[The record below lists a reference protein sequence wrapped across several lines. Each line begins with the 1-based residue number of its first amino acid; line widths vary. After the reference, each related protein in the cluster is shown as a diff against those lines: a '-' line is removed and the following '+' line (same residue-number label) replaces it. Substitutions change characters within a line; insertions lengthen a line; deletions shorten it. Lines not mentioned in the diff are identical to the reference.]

1 MVVFQDRK
9 EAGRKLADKLAKYT
23 DEKEIIVLAL
33 PRGGVAIGAEIAKKI
48 GASLDVIITRKI
60 HFPGEPEI
68 AIGAIAENGKVALN
82 DPIVKRYNISQSY
95 LDEEIC
101 RQKAEIERRLIAYRG
116 GKKLAF
122 IKNKTV
128 ILVDDGVATGFTIIA
143 AINALKDEGIKKLVV
158 AVPVSP
164 QDTFLKLKGLVDEI
178 ICLETPEVF
187 LAIGDFYYDFDQL
200 TDEEV
205 MQLIQN
211 DKKNR
216 SSKNI

>member
-1 MVVFQDRK
+1 MFKDRK
-9 EAGRKLADKLAKYT
+9 EAGRKLTEKLAKYT
-23 DEKEIIVLAL
+23 NEKDIIVLAL

-60 HFPGEPEI
+60 RFPGEPEF
-68 AIGAIAENGKVALN
+68 AIGAIAENGKVAL
-82 DPIVKRYNISQSY
+82 DDQIVKRYNIAQSY

-101 RQKAEIERRLIAYRG
+101 IQKAEIERRLIAYRG
-116 GKKLAF
+116 GEKLVF
-122 IKNKTV
+122 IKDKTV

-143 AINALKDEGIKKLVV
+143 AINALKDEGVKKLIV

-164 QDTFLKLKGLVDEI
+164 QDTFLKLKSLVDEI

-187 LAIGDFYYDFDQL
+187 LAIGDFYYDFEQL

-211 DKKNR
+211 DKKSRN
-216 SSKNI
+216 SKNI

>member
-1 MVVFQDRK
+1 MMVFQDRK

-23 DEKEIIVLAL
+23 DEKDIIVLAL
-33 PRGGVAIGAEIAKKI
+33 PRGGVAIGAEISKKI
-48 GASLDVIITRKI
+48 GAPLDVIITRKI
-60 HFPGEPEI
+60 HFPGEPEV

-82 DPIVKRYNISQSY
+82 DPIVKSYNIPQSY

-101 RQKAEIERRLIAYRG
+101 RQKAEIERRLIAYRDG
-116 GKKLAF
+116 EKLAF
-122 IKNKTV
+122 IKDKTV

-143 AINALKDEGIKKLVV
+143 AINALKDEGIKKLIV

-164 QDTFLKLKGLVDEI
+164 QDTFLKLKSLVDEI

-187 LAIGDFYYDFDQL
+187 LAIGGFYYDFEQV
-200 TDEEV
+200 TDKEV

-216 SSKNI
+216 TNKNI

>member
-9 EAGRKLADKLAKYT
+9 EAGCKLADKLAKYT

-60 HFPGEPEI
+60 RFPEEPEF

-82 DPIVKRYNISQSY
+82 DQIVKRYNIPQSY

-101 RQKAEIERRLIAYRG
+101 IQKAEIERRLIAYRDG
-116 GKKLAF
+116 EKLAF
-122 IKNKTV
+122 IKDKTV

-143 AINALKDEGIKKLVV
+143 AINALKDEGVKKLIV

-187 LAIGDFYYDFDQL
+187 LAIGDFYYEFEQL

>member
-1 MVVFQDRK
+1 MTLFQDRK
-9 EAGRKLADKLAKYT
+9 EAGRKLTDKLAKYT

-60 HFPGEPEI
+60 HFPGEPEF
-68 AIGAIAENGKVALN
+68 AIGAIAENGKVAL
-82 DPIVKRYNISQSY
+82 DDQIVKRYNIAQSY

-116 GKKLAF
+116 GEKLTF
-122 IKNKTV
+122 IKDKTV

-143 AINALKDEGIKKLVV
+143 AINALKDEGVKKLIV

-178 ICLETPEVF
+178 ICLETPEDF

-216 SSKNI
+216 NSKNI

>member
-1 MVVFQDRK
+1 MIVFQDRK
-9 EAGRKLADKLAKYT
+9 EAGCKLADKLAKYT
-23 DEKEIIVLAL
+23 DEKNIIVLAL
-33 PRGGVAIGAEIAKKI
+33 PRGGVAIGAEIAKRI
-48 GASLDVIITRKI
+48 GAPLDVIMTRKI
-60 HFPGEPEI
+60 RFPGEPEF

-82 DPIVKRYNISQSY
+82 DRIVKSYNILQSY

-116 GKKLAF
+116 GEKLTF
-122 IKNKTV
+122 IKDKII

-143 AINALKDEGIKKLVV
+143 AINALKDEGVKKLIV

-187 LAIGDFYYDFDQL
+187 LAIGDFYYDFEQL

>member
-1 MVVFQDRK
+1 MFQDRK
-9 EAGRKLADKLAKYT
+9 EAGRKLADRLVKYT
-23 DEKEIIVLAL
+23 DEKGVIILAL
-33 PRGGVAIGAEIAKKI
+33 PRGGVAVGAEIAKKI
-48 GASLDVIITRKI
+48 GAPLDVIITRKI
-60 HFPGEPEI
+60 RFPGEPEF

-82 DPIVKRYNISQSY
+82 DQIVKRYDITQSF

-101 RQKAEIERRLIAYRG
+101 IQKAEIERRLDTYRG
-116 GKKLAF
+116 GKKLTF
-122 IKNKTV
+122 IKDKTV

-143 AINALKDEGIKKLVV
+143 AINALKEEGIKKLIV

-164 QDTFLKLKGLVDEI
+164 QDTFLKLKSLVDEI
-178 ICLETPEVF
+178 ICLEIPEDF
-187 LAIGDFYYDFDQL
+187 LAIGEFYYEFKQL

-216 SSKNI
+216 TDKNI

>member
-1 MVVFQDRK
+1 MTLFQDRK

-60 HFPGEPEI
+60 RFPGEPEF
-68 AIGAIAENGKVALN
+68 AIGAIAENGKVAL
-82 DPIVKRYNISQSY
+82 DDQIVKRYNISQSY

-116 GKKLAF
+116 GEKLTF
-122 IKNKTV
+122 IKDKTV

-143 AINALKDEGIKKLVV
+143 AINALKDEGVKKLIV

-178 ICLETPEVF
+178 ICLETPEDF
-187 LAIGDFYYDFDQL
+187 LAIGDFYYDFEQL

>member
-1 MVVFQDRK
+1 MIVFQDRK
-9 EAGRKLADKLAKYT
+9 EAGCKLADKLAKYT
-23 DEKEIIVLAL
+23 DEKNIIVLAL
-33 PRGGVAIGAEIAKKI
+33 PRGGVAIGAEIAKRI
-48 GASLDVIITRKI
+48 GAPLDVIMTRKI
-60 HFPGEPEI
+60 RFPGEPEF

-82 DPIVKRYNISQSY
+82 DRIVKSYNILQSY

-116 GKKLAF
+116 GEKLTF
-122 IKNKTV
+122 IKDKII

-143 AINALKDEGIKKLVV
+143 AINALKDEGIKKLIV

-164 QDTFLKLKGLVDEI
+164 QDTFLKLKSLVDEI

-187 LAIGDFYYDFDQL
+187 LAIGNFYYEFEQL

-216 SSKNI
+216 TNKNI

>member
-48 GASLDVIITRKI
+48 GASLNVIITRKI
-60 HFPGEPEI
+60 RFPGEPEF
-68 AIGAIAENGKVALN
+68 AIGAIAENGKVAL
-82 DPIVKRYNISQSY
+82 DDQIVKRYNIAQSY

-101 RQKAEIERRLIAYRG
+101 IQKAELERRLIAYRD
-116 GKKLAF
+116 GKKLTF
-122 IKNKTV
+122 IKGKTV

-143 AINALKDEGIKKLVV
+143 AINALKDEGVKKLIV

-178 ICLETPEVF
+178 ICLETPEDF
-187 LAIGDFYYDFDQL
+187 LAIGDFYYDFEQL

>member
-1 MVVFQDRK
+1 MFQNRK
-9 EAGRKLADKLAKYT
+9 EAGRKLADKLEKYS
-23 DEKEIIVLAL
+23 DEKDIIVLAL
-33 PRGGVAIGAEIAKKI
+33 PRGGVTIGAEIAKKI
-48 GASLDVIITRKI
+48 GSPLDVIITRKI
-60 HFPGEPEI
+60 HFPGEPEV

-82 DPIVKRYNISQSY
+82 DQVVESYNIPQSY

-101 RQKAEIERRLIAYRG
+101 KQKAEIERRLITYRG
-116 GKKLAF
+116 GKKLTF
-122 IKNKTV
+122 KKDKTV

-143 AINALKDEGIKKLVV
+143 AINALKEEGIKKLIV

-164 QDTFLKLKGLVDEI
+164 QDTFLKLKSLVDEI
-178 ICLETPEVF
+178 ICLETPEFF
-187 LAIGDFYYDFDQL
+187 LAIGEFYYEFEQL

-216 SSKNI
+216 TDKNI

>member
-1 MVVFQDRK
+1 MFQDRK

-23 DEKEIIVLAL
+23 DEKDIIVLAL

-60 HFPGEPEI
+60 HFPGEPEV

-82 DPIVKRYNISQSY
+82 DQIVKRYNIPQSY

-101 RQKAEIERRLIAYRG
+101 RQKAEIERRLIAYRD

-122 IKNKTV
+122 IKDKII

-143 AINALKDEGIKKLVV
+143 AINALKDEGIKKLIV

-164 QDTFLKLKGLVDEI
+164 QDTFLKLKSLVDKI

-187 LAIGDFYYDFDQL
+187 LAIGNFYYDFEQL

-216 SSKNI
+216 TDKNI

>member
-1 MVVFQDRK
+1 MFQDRK

-23 DEKEIIVLAL
+23 DEKDIIVLAL
-33 PRGGVAIGAEIAKKI
+33 PRGGVAIGAEISKKI
-48 GASLDVIITRKI
+48 GAPLDVIITRKI
-60 HFPGEPEI
+60 HFPGEPEV

-82 DPIVKRYNISQSY
+82 DQIVKRYNIPQSY

-101 RQKAEIERRLIAYRG
+101 RQKAEMERRLITYRDG
-116 GKKLAF
+116 EKLAF
-122 IKNKTV
+122 IKDKIV

-143 AINALKDEGIKKLVV
+143 AINALKDEGIKKLIV

-164 QDTFLKLKGLVDEI
+164 QDTFLKLKSLVDEI

-187 LAIGDFYYDFDQL
+187 LAIGNFYYEFEQL

-216 SSKNI
+216 THKNI

>member
-1 MVVFQDRK
+1 MTVFQNRK

-23 DEKEIIVLAL
+23 DEKDIIVLAL
-33 PRGGVAIGAEIAKKI
+33 PRGGVAIGIEIAKKI

-60 HFPGEPEI
+60 HFPREPEI

-82 DPIVKRYNISQSY
+82 DQIVKSYNIPQSY

-101 RQKAEIERRLIAYRG
+101 IQKAEIERRLIAYRG

-122 IKNKTV
+122 IKDKII

-143 AINALKDEGIKKLVV
+143 AINALKEEGIKKLIV

-164 QDTFLKLKGLVDEI
+164 QDTFLKLKSLVDEI
-178 ICLETPEVF
+178 ICLEIPEDF
-187 LAIGDFYYDFDQL
+187 LAIGNYYSKFKQL

-205 MQLIQN
+205 KQLIQN
-211 DKKNR
+211 EKKNR
-216 SSKNI
+216 TNKNI

>member
-1 MVVFQDRK
+1 MFKDRK
-9 EAGRKLADKLAKYT
+9 EAGHKLAKKLAKYT

-33 PRGGVAIGAEIAKKI
+33 PRGGVAIGAEITKKI

-60 HFPGEPEI
+60 RFPGKPEF

-82 DPIVKRYNISQSY
+82 DQIVKRYNITQSY

-101 RQKAEIERRLIAYRG
+101 RQKTEIERRLIAYRDG
-116 GKKLAF
+116 EKPAF
-122 IKNKTV
+122 IKNKII

-143 AINALKDEGIKKLVV
+143 AINALKDEEIKKLIV

-164 QDTFLKLKGLVDEI
+164 QDTFLKLKSLVDEI

-187 LAIGDFYYDFDQL
+187 LAIGDFYYEFEQL

-205 MQLIQN
+205 IQLIQN

-216 SSKNI
+216 TNKNI

>member
-60 HFPGEPEI
+60 HFPGEPEV

-82 DPIVKRYNISQSY
+82 DQIVKRYNISQSY

-101 RQKAEIERRLIAYRG
+101 RQKAEIERRLIAYRDR
-116 GKKLAF
+116 KKLAF
-122 IKNKTV
+122 IKDKIV

-143 AINALKDEGIKKLVV
+143 AINALKDEGIKKLIV

-164 QDTFLKLKGLVDEI
+164 QDTFLKLKNLVDEI
-178 ICLETPEVF
+178 ICLETPEDF
-187 LAIGDFYYDFDQL
+187 LAIGCFYYEFEQL

-216 SSKNI
+216 TNKNI

>member
-1 MVVFQDRK
+1 MFKDRK

-23 DEKEIIVLAL
+23 DEKDIIVIAL

-60 HFPGEPEI
+60 RFPGQPEF

-82 DPIVKRYNISQSY
+82 DQIVKRYNIPQSY

-101 RQKAEIERRLIAYRG
+101 RQKAEIERRLIAYRDG
-116 GKKLAF
+116 EKLAF
-122 IKNKTV
+122 TKDKII

-143 AINALKDEGIKKLVV
+143 AINALKDEGIKKLIV

-164 QDTFLKLKGLVDEI
+164 HDTFLKMKSLVDEI
-178 ICLETPEVF
+178 ICLEAPETF
-187 LAIGDFYYDFDQL
+187 LAIGDFYYEFEQL

-216 SSKNI
+216 TNKNI